1 MAKASFDYTGEQ
13 VLVTGA
19 SRGIGYAVALGFARA
34 GASVTVLSSGSGIH
48 AAATRIAQETGR
60 SCAAVECDITD
71 SAAVKASLGAMGRID
86 VLVNN
91 AGLERITP
99 LLDPDDAVEETFRR
113 ITDINTNGTFYVTRH
128 AVPKMQQGGRI
139 VLTASIW
146 SRVVVAEFA
155 AYIASKHA
163 NLGFTRVMAKELGP
177 RGIRVNAVCPGWVRT
192 EAALLSLKKMSL
204 STGRSEADLLAE
216 ITGAQVLPGLLEP
229 EDMVPLY
236 LFLASDAARDITGQA
251 MMLDRGEVMA

>member
-1 MAKASFDYTGEQ
+1 MARASFDYTGEQ

-34 GASVTVLSSGSGIH
+34 GATVTVLSSGNGIH
-48 AAATRIAQETGR
+48 AAAARIAQETGR
-60 SCAAVECDITD
+60 ACAAIECDITD

-128 AVPKMQQGGRI
+128 AVPKMPQGGRI
-139 VLTASIW
+139 ILTASIW

-177 RGIRVNAVCPGWVRT
+177 KGIRVNAVCPGWVRT
-192 EAALLSLKKMSL
+192 EAALLSLKNMSL

>member
-19 SRGIGYAVALGFARA
+19 SRGIGYAVALGFART
-34 GASVTVLSSGSGIH
+34 GASVTVLSSGRSIH
-48 AAATRIAQETGR
+48 AAADSIAQETGR
-60 SCAAVECDITD
+60 ACKAIECDITD
-71 SAAVKASLGAMGRID
+71 SAAVKASLGALGRID

-128 AVPKMQQGGRI
+128 AVPKMPQGGRI
-139 VLTASIW
+139 ILTASIW

-155 AYIASKHA
+155 AYISSKHA

-177 RGIRVNAVCPGWVRT
+177 KGIRVNAVCPGWVRT
-192 EAALLSLKKMSL
+192 EAAMMSLKKMSL
-204 STGRSEADLLAE
+204 STGRNEADLLAE

>member
-86 VLVNN
+86 VL
-91 AGLERITP
+91 
-99 LLDPDDAVEETFRR
+99 
-113 ITDINTNGTFYVTRH
+113 
-128 AVPKMQQGGRI
+128 VPKMQQGGRI